1 MKKDYVIGLD
11 IGTNSVGWAV
21 MTEDYQLVKKKMPIY
36 GNTEKKKIKKNFWG
50 VRLFEEGHTAED
62 RRLKRTTRR
71 RISRRRNRLRYLQA
85 FFEEA
90 MTDLDENFFARLQES
105 FLVPE
110 DKKWHRHPIF
120 AKLEDE
126 VAYHE
131 TYPTIYHL
139 RKKLADSSEQADLR
153 LIYLALA
160 HIVKYRGHF
169 LIEGKLS
176 TENISVKEQFQQ
188 FMIIYNQ
195 TFVNGESRLVSEPL
209 PESVLI
215 EEELTEKASRTKKSE
230 KVLQQFP
237 QEKANGLFGQ
247 FLKLM
252 VGNKADFK
260 KVFGLEEEAK
270 ITYASESYE
279 EDLEGILA
287 KVGDEYSDVFLAA
300 KNVYDA
306 VELSTILAD
315 SDKKSH
321 AKLSSSMIVRFTEHQ
336 EDLKKF
342 KRFIR
347 ENCPDE
353 YDNLFKNEQKDGY
366 AGYIAHAGKVSQL
379 KFYQYVKKIIQDIA
393 GAEYFLEKIAQENFL
408 RKQRTFDNGVIPHQI
423 HLAEL
428 QAIIHR
434 QAAYYPFLKENQE
447 KIEQLVTFRIPYYV
461 GPLSKGDASTFA
473 WLKRQSEEPIRPW
486 NLQETVDLDQSA
498 TAFIERMTNFD
509 TYLPSEKVLPKHSLL
524 YEKFMVFNELTKIS
538 YTDDRGIK
546 ANFSGKEKEK
556 IFDYL
561 FKTRRK
567 VKKKDII
574 QFYRNEYNT
583 EIVTLSGLEEDQF
596 NASISTYHDL
606 LKCGLTREELDHP
619 DNVEKL
625 EEIIKIL
632 TIFEDR
638 QRIRTQL
645 SAFQGQ
651 FSAEV
656 LKKLERK
663 HYTGWGRLSKKLIN
677 GIYDKESGKTIL
689 DYLIKD
695 DGVSKHYNRNFM
707 QLINDSQLSF
717 KKIIQE
723 SQSSEHEESLSETV
737 NELAGSPAIK
747 KGIYQSI
754 KIVDELVT
762 IMGYAPKRIVVEMAR
777 ENQTTSAGKRRS
789 IQRLK
794 IVEKAMAEIG
804 SNLLKEQPTTN
815 EQLRDTR
822 LFLYYMQNGKDMYTG
837 NELSLHRL
845 SHYDIDHIIP
855 QSFIKDDSLDNLVL
869 VDSAENRE
877 KSDDV
882 PSKKVV
888 HKMKPYWE
896 RLYAA
901 GLISQRK
908 FQRLTKGEQGGL
920 TLEDK
925 AHFIQ
930 RQLVETR
937 QITKNVAG
945 ILDQCYNAKSKEK
958 KVQIITLKA
967 SLTSQFRSIFG
978 LYKVREVN
986 DYHHGQ
992 DAYLNCVVATT
1003 LLKVYPDLA
1012 PEFVYGEYPRFQA
1025 FKENKA
1031 TAKKE
1036 FYTNLM
1042 RFFTEEEPRVNKNG
1056 EVLWSNSYLKTI
1068 KKELNYHQMNI
1079 VKKVEVQKGGFS
1091 KESIK
1096 PKGPS
1101 NKLIPVKNGL
1111 DPQKYGGFDSPVV
1124 AYTVLFTHEK
1134 GKKPLIK
1141 QEILGITIMEKTRF
1155 EQNPILFLKEKGFVH
1170 PHILMKLPKYTL
1182 YEFPDGRRRLLSS
1195 DKEAQKGNQMV
1206 LPEHLLTL
1214 LYHAKQCLL
1223 PNQSESLAYVEQ
1235 HQPEFQE
1242 ILERVVDFAEVHTLA
1257 KSKVQQIV
1265 KLFEANQTADVK
1277 EIAASFI
1284 QLMQFNAMGVPRTFK
1299 FFQKDIERARYT
1311 SIKEIF
1317 DATIIYQSIT
1327 GLYETRR
1334 KVVD

>member
-1 MKKDYVIGLD
+1 M
-11 IGTNSVGWAV
+11 
-21 MTEDYQLVKKKMPIY
+21 
-36 GNTEKKKIKKNFWG
+36 
-50 VRLFEEGHTAED
+50 
-62 RRLKRTTRR
+62 
-71 RISRRRNRLRYLQA
+71 
-85 FFEEA
+85 
-90 MTDLDENFFARLQES
+90 
-105 FLVPE
+105 
-110 DKKWHRHPIF
+110 
-120 AKLEDE
+120 
-126 VAYHE
+126 
-131 TYPTIYHL
+131 
-139 RKKLADSSEQADLR
+139 
-153 LIYLALA
+153 A

-195 TFVNGESRLVSEPL
+195 TFVNGESRLVSAPL

-596 NASISTYHDL
+596 NASFSTYQDL
-606 LKCGLTREELDHP
+606 LKCGLTRAELDHP
-619 DNVEKL
+619 D
-625 EEIIKIL
+625 
-632 TIFEDR
+632 
-638 QRIRTQL
+638 
-645 SAFQGQ
+645 
-651 FSAEV
+651 
-656 LKKLERK
+656 
-663 HYTGWGRLSKKLIN
+663 
-677 GIYDKESGKTIL
+677 
-689 DYLIKD
+689 
-695 DGVSKHYNRNFM
+695 NRNFM

-717 KKIIQE
+717 KNAIQKA
-723 SQSSEHEESLSETV
+723 QSSEHEETLSETV

-747 KGIYQSI
+747 KGIYQSL
-754 KIVDELVT
+754 KIVDELVA

-777 ENQTTSAGKRRS
+777 ENQTTSTGKRRS

-837 NELSLHRL
+837 DELSLHRL

-855 QSFIKDDSLDNLVL
+855 QSFMKDDSLDNLVL
-869 VDSAENRE
+869 VGSTENRG

-882 PSKKVV
+882 PSKEVV
-888 HKMKPYWE
+888 KDMKAYWE
-896 RLYAA
+896 KLYAA

-945 ILDQCYNAKSKEK
+945 ILDQRYNANSKEK

-1003 LLKVYPDLA
+1003 LLKVYPNLA
-1012 PEFVYGEYPRFQA
+1012 PEFVYGEYPKFQT

-1031 TAKKE
+1031 TAKAII
-1036 FYTNLM
+1036 YTNLL
-1042 RFFTEEEPRVNKNG
+1042 RFFTEDEPRFTKDG
-1056 EVLWSNSYLKTI
+1056 EILWSNSYLKTI

-1111 DPQKYGGFDSPVV
+1111 DPQKYGGFDSPIV

-1155 EQNPILFLKEKGFVH
+1155 EQNPILFLEEKGFLRPRV
-1170 PHILMKLPKYTL
+1170 LMKLPKYTL
-1182 YEFPDGRRRLLSS
+1182 YEFPEGRRRLLASA
-1195 DKEAQKGNQMV
+1195 KEAQKGNQMV

-1284 QLMQFNAMGVPRTFK
+1284 QLMQFNAMGAPSTFK

-1317 DATIIYQSIT
+1317 DATIIYQSTT